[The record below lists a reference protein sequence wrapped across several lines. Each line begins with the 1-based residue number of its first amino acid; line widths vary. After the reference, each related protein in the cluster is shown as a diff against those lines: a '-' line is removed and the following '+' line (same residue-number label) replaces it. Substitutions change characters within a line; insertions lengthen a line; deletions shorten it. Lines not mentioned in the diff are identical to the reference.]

1 MGELQDQVDVEVTG
15 VKMVQEGKG
24 SHPFAVASDQLQL
37 MVKPRCCMLY
47 INNI

>member
-24 SHPFAVASDQLQL
+24 SHPFAVLLPQISFS
-37 MVKPRCCMLY
+37 
-47 INNI
+47 